1 MIGSGAMLL
10 AAGAPSF
17 GTAAK
22 AQTVDAPLTGLAEDW
37 TGPGGIGDYA
47 GKNGNTH
54 KIVNAAHNDIRNGT
68 LDKRF
73 MTS

>member
-22 AQTVDAPLTGLAEDW
+22 AQTVDAPLTGLAED
-37 TGPGGIGDYA
+37 
-47 GKNGNTH
+47 
-54 KIVNAAHNDIRNGT
+54 
-68 LDKRF
+68 
-73 MTS
+73 